1 MTLTFILYLLVM
13 AGTTYLLRMIP
24 LVFMKNKIESEF
36 ITRFLYYIPYTV
48 LGAMTFPAIIYA
60 TSYMTSAI
68 VGALVALF
76 LAYIKGN
83 LLVVSIGTTKFIKNW
98 ELVSQKLQ
106 QFIFNVGAQKHEAQ
120 NLNIE
125 NTSIPL
131 KTGVYT
137 LK

>member
-60 TSYMTSAI
+60 TSYMMSAI
-68 VGALVALF
+68 AGALVAL
-76 LAYIKGN
+76 LIAYFKGN
-83 LLVVSIGTTKFIKNW
+83 LLTVSIGATVAVFLC
-98 ELVSQKLQ
+98 ELV
-106 QFIFNVGAQKHEAQ
+106 
-120 NLNIE
+120 
-125 NTSIPL
+125 IPY
-131 KTGVYT
+131 VPYT
-137 LK
+137 LI

>member
-36 ITRFLYYIPYTV
+36 LTRFLYYIPYTV
-48 LGAMTFPAIIYA
+48 LGAMTFPAIIYS

-83 LLVVSIGTTKFIKNW
+83 LLVVSIGTTITVLLC
-98 ELVSQKLQ
+98 ELVIPYVPYT
-106 QFIFNVGAQKHEAQ
+106 FI
-120 NLNIE
+120 
-125 NTSIPL
+125 
-131 KTGVYT
+131 
-137 LK
+137 